1 MTRRIAHK
9 TNVGTMSAS
18 DLEEMIAKV
27 VRRVMREERKRDYY
41 VRADGI
47 KVLYAEEDIDPDY
60 LKEINAEANAIKR
73 GKKRMISAA
82 EIKSRLRKSGVN
94 V

>member
-1 MTRRIAHK
+1 
-9 TNVGTMSAS
+9 
-18 DLEEMIAKV
+18 MIAKV

-41 VRADGI
+41 IRADGI

-60 LKEINAEANAIKR
+60 LKELNAEANAIKR
-73 GKKRMISAA
+73 GKKHTISAA
-82 EIKSRLRKSGVN
+82 EIKNRLRKSGVN